1 MFRFAN
7 SHAYPGCRVTVDGAG
22 GRGHATAEF
31 SDGSVASCVYARAA
45 DGHIRVTVS
54 AYTTRRRTAI
64 AEKSWLLAESADGTW
79 KVARR
84 A

>member
-7 SHAYPGCRVTVDGAG
+7 SHAYPGCRVTVEGAG
-22 GRGHATAEF
+22 ERGSAMAEF
-31 SDGSVASCVYARAA
+31 SDGSVAACTYARTA
-45 DGHIRVTVS
+45 DGGIRATVG

-64 AEKSWLLAESADGTW
+64 AEKTWLLAEDTDGAW

>member
-7 SHAYPGCRVTVDGAG
+7 SHAYPGCRVTIDGTG
-22 GRGHATAEF
+22 SRGQATAEF
-31 SDGSVASCVYARAA
+31 SDGSVSSCAYARTA
-45 DGHIRVTVS
+45 DGGIRVTVG

-64 AEKSWLLAESADGTW
+64 AKKTWLLVEGADGTW

>member
-7 SHAYPGCRVTVDGAG
+7 SHAYPGCRVTIDGVANH
-22 GRGHATAEF
+22 GHATAEF
-31 SDGSVASCVYARAA
+31 GDGSVASCTYARTA
-45 DGHIRVTVS
+45 DAEIRVTVG

-64 AEKSWLLAESADGTW
+64 AGKTWLLAKGADGAW